1 MTSRLLIII
10 VLFFISACSK
20 TDKDRISI
28 AEKGVGDIV
37 VGAVFPKNSVYH
49 FLEGFELAIEDLNRK
64 GGVLGRK
71 VRAIVK
77 DDEYLV
83 QKGKE
88 IARGFAKNPEVVAV
102 VGHNDSDVAVPVSLI
117 YEMNKIV
124 FINPCA
130 TTPSLTAHGFR
141 YVFRTVPTDTAYA
154 EKLAKVAKKKFKAV
168 LIVSTDDLYG
178 NTLSDNFST
187 FAANLGVE
195 IVGNIHF
202 PPFEKDIKSEFI
214 RCANLIEGKRF
225 ADKYDSIFLAAK
237 EQTAAKI
244 IKIAR
249 DLKIASPFF
258 GADELDAP
266 CLREVAGD
274 AAVEGTIF
282 CTIAFQGTD
291 GLTAPQT
298 SFAERF
304 NRKYCILPNAWT
316 AQAYDTMMVL
326 AYAMEVAGST
336 LPNKVAET
344 LHFIQDWQGITGVY
358 TFDEKGD
365 ILDKNSDIL
374 VVRNGEG
381 VFDAELTRLIQETE

>member
-1 MTSRLLIII
+1 
-10 VLFFISACSK
+10 
-20 TDKDRISI
+20 
-28 AEKGVGDIV
+28 
-37 VGAVFPKNSVYH
+37 
-49 FLEGFELAIEDLNRK
+49 
-64 GGVLGRK
+64 
-71 VRAIVK
+71 
-77 DDEYLV
+77 
-83 QKGKE
+83 
-88 IARGFAKNPEVVAV
+88 
-102 VGHNDSDVAVPVSLI
+102 
-117 YEMNKIV
+117 
-124 FINPCA
+124 
-130 TTPSLTAHGFR
+130 
-141 YVFRTVPTDTAYA
+141 
-154 EKLAKVAKKKFKAV
+154 
-168 LIVSTDDLYG
+168 
-178 NTLSDNFST
+178 
-187 FAANLGVE
+187 
-195 IVGNIHF
+195 
-202 PPFEKDIKSEFI
+202 
-214 RCANLIEGKRF
+214 
-225 ADKYDSIFLAAK
+225 
-237 EQTAAKI
+237 
-244 IKIAR
+244 
-249 DLKIASPFF
+249 
-258 GADELDAP
+258 LDAP

>member
-1 MTSRLLIII
+1 MTNRLLIII
-10 VLFFISACSK
+10 VLFFTPACSK
-20 TDKDRISI
+20 TDKDRISL

-37 VGAVFPKNSVYH
+37 VGAVFPQKSVYY
-49 FLEGFELAIEDLNRK
+49 FREGLELAIEDLNRK

-77 DDEYLV
+77 DDEDSV

-102 VGHNDSDVAVPVSLI
+102 IGHNDSGVAVPVSLI
-117 YEMNKIV
+117 YEVNKIV
-124 FINPCA
+124 FMNPCA
-130 TTPSLTAHGFR
+130 TTPSLTTHGFR

-154 EKLAKVAKKKFKAV
+154 AKLAKVAKNKFKAV

-178 NTLSDNFST
+178 DTLSDNFST
-187 FAANLGVE
+187 FAANLGVK

-214 RCANLIEGKRF
+214 RSANLIEGKRLS
-225 ADKYDSIFLAAK
+225 DKYDSIFLAAEEK
-237 EQTAAKI
+237 TAAKI

-249 DLKIASPFF
+249 DLKVTCPFF
-258 GADELDAP
+258 GADNLDAP
-266 CLREVAGD
+266 CLSEVAGD
-274 AAVEGTIF
+274 AAVEGTIC
-282 CTIAFQGTD
+282 CTIAFPGAD
-291 GLTAPQT
+291 GLTPSQA

-304 NRKYCILPNAWT
+304 NKKYHIPPNAWT

-326 AYAMEVAGST
+326 AYAMEVAEST
-336 LPNKVAET
+336 QPGKVAET
-344 LHFIQDWQGITGVY
+344 LHFIRDWQGISGVY

-365 ILDKNSDIL
+365 ILDKNSEIL
-374 VVRNGEG
+374 VVRNGKG
-381 VFDAELTRLIQETE
+381 VFDPELTRLSGEIE

>member
-1 MTSRLLIII
+1 M
-10 VLFFISACSK
+10 
-20 TDKDRISI
+20 
-28 AEKGVGDIV
+28 
-37 VGAVFPKNSVYH
+37 
-49 FLEGFELAIEDLNRK
+49 
-64 GGVLGRK
+64 
-71 VRAIVK
+71 
-77 DDEYLV
+77 
-83 QKGKE
+83 
-88 IARGFAKNPEVVAV
+88 
-102 VGHNDSDVAVPVSLI
+102 
-117 YEMNKIV
+117 
-124 FINPCA
+124 
-130 TTPSLTAHGFR
+130 
-141 YVFRTVPTDTAYA
+141 
-154 EKLAKVAKKKFKAV
+154 
-168 LIVSTDDLYG
+168 
-178 NTLSDNFST
+178 
-187 FAANLGVE
+187 
-195 IVGNIHF
+195 
-202 PPFEKDIKSEFI
+202 
-214 RCANLIEGKRF
+214 
-225 ADKYDSIFLAAK
+225 
-237 EQTAAKI
+237 
-244 IKIAR
+244 
-249 DLKIASPFF
+249 KIASPFF

-291 GLTAPQT
+291 GLTASQT

-304 NRKYCILPNAWT
+304 NRKYRILPNAWT